1 MARKAAVEH
10 LRSADNQH
18 YAGSRKLGDQ
28 PDTAEHRIAALDD
41 DTPASDGVSTV
52 GQTISDADLA
62 VEAERS
68 ALQPGEVLIF
78 TVDNQGRS
86 NGGLTFADNPADPA
100 TSAAEHAGRIGAHA
114 RWVARNADGSYQYGS
129 TIPEP

>member
-28 PDTAEHRIAALDD
+28 PDTAEHRVAALD

-52 GQTISDADLA
+52 GQTI
-62 VEAERS
+62 
-68 ALQPGEVLIF
+68 
-78 TVDNQGRS
+78 TVDDQGRS
-86 NGGLTFADNPADPA
+86 NGGLTFDDNPADPA

-114 RWVARNADGSYQYGS
+114 RWVARNADGSYLYGS